1 MSNQTARIIVFAM
14 IFLSST
20 ATVSYAQ
27 IVDLVDGRTDV
38 DLVSYVELD
47 SASGSVSAIQKMD
60 LKAVFWTGDGSSSI
74 NGDGT
79 VLFTNRK
86 LIRQGADGLELIN
99 VPDADKKSFFGYPR
113 LDRSGGVLMYTLRE
127 RKPETDEEPQTFPQW
142 INSIVM
148 FDTLAAEIIGRYA
161 VPEDYFDVLL
171 SFDISDGAETSVYSY
186 LAPTGGK
193 KAFLLERSRTVFG
206 EPTQVGEAAM
216 FVLSS
221 SGNRLLSLMC
231 EGRGEEVTWHL
242 SIMKKADLGW
252 SEPTRIELPGLT
264 PSGLYDAANNGKTL
278 LVNIEERGLALVHE
292 TPDGWSEP
300 EYLGYQLDHHPLSN
314 YVRIQMSE
322 DGSVIAVSS
331 ARLPVVDPRSPALDI
346 YDLYVFLRREPG
358 IWEKTQVNPP
368 EYPPFKG
375 DFLLSQNGRMLYWV
389 PETPRTSITNP
400 DWTLHR

>member
-1 MSNQTARIIVFAM
+1 MSNHTARIILCVIFSISCTAEVSFAE
-14 IFLSST
+14 
-20 ATVSYAQ
+20 

-38 DLVSYVELD
+38 DVVSYVELD
-47 SASGSVSAIQKMD
+47 SASGSVSAIQKID
-60 LKAVFWTGDGSSSI
+60 LKAVFWTTYDNASINEDGS
-74 NGDGT
+74 
-79 VLFTNRK
+79 VLFTNGR
-86 LIRQGADGLELIN
+86 LIRRGGTGFELVD
-99 VPDADKKSFFGYPR
+99 VPDASKRSFFGHPS
-113 LDRSGGVLMYTLRE
+113 LDRSGHILMYTLQE
-127 RKPETDEEPQTFPQW
+127 RKPETDEEPQTFPEW

-148 FDTLAAEIIGRYA
+148 FDTLAAQIIGRYA

-171 SFDISDGAETSVYSY
+171 SFDISDGAETFVYSY

-193 KAFLLERSRTVFG
+193 KVFLLERSRTVFG

-221 SGNRLLSLMC
+221 SGHRLFSLMC

-322 DGSVIAVSS
+322 DGSVVVVSS
-331 ARLPVVDPRSPALDI
+331 ARLPVVDPRSEALDI
-346 YDLYVFLRREPG
+346 YDLYVFLRRGPG
-358 IWEKTQVNPP
+358 VWERTQVNPP

-375 DFLLSQNGRMLYWV
+375 DYLLSQNGRVLYWV
-389 PETPRTSITNP
+389 PETSRTSVVSP